1 MAPVSNLI
9 PQFIQEQYLRG
20 NTVGQFSAY
29 TMYIDL
35 SGFTPLTETLMSK
48 GTDGAEEL
56 SLILNNIFGSMVQ
69 NVYRHNGFIPYFAGD
84 AITAIFP
91 EDTAGVNALMLLQ
104 AAQSLNEHF
113 SQEGLKKTRFG
124 DFQIGIKIRLSH
136 GDVQWGIVGG
146 KLKTFYFRGPA
157 IDNPTQADEV
167 EYEQGILFDQ
177 HLYGR
182 LNPSE
187 VPKVQIVREK
197 YYRLIEKLPN
207 STPPLLPPNTILS
220 QQAEAAQLLEHFFP
234 PAILNFDQQGE
245 FRQVISLFMTFIG
258 VDDHDT
264 LDRFASIILDLV
276 DKFSGYF
283 KEIDFGDK
291 GGMMV
296 IFFGAPVSYE
306 NNTDRALE
314 FIAALE
320 EETKALR
327 KTSKLQFRA
336 GISSGLAYTGT
347 VGAAERCQYAAV
359 GNRVNLAARLMTQ
372 ADWGHVRVD
381 EEVARVRNFSFAL
394 IGDTQYKG
402 IRGNIPTYELEGRN
416 QEGSTAYS
424 GQMVGRSEERELLV
438 AFAQP
443 IFEKRFAG
451 IACLYGEAGIGK
463 SRLAYETKK
472 ALQAQHQ
479 INWFNCPA
487 DQILRKPFNPFTG
500 FLKDYFL
507 QAPDHT
513 SATNRDH
520 FESQHDQLLQRLGG
534 IEQPDAQLTF
544 KELQR
549 TRPILAA
556 LIGIPYPNSLWSQL
570 DAKGRYQNTLAALSA
585 LFIAESLLQPVVI
598 ELEDGHWFD
607 NSSREFLKNFVQRIL
622 QYPILLLI
630 TSRYLD
636 DGSKPQLFEPELLER
651 NLIPQ
656 LEIDLNIL
664 DTKSLRIFAEARL
677 GGPLSSELLQLL
689 QRTTNGNPFYL
700 EQVLEYFTESQLL
713 KKEEGK
719 WIIIDANI
727 KVSGSI
733 NAVLMARID
742 RLSTL
747 VKETV
752 KAAAVIGREFDIPI
766 LTEIMKNNKEFSKYN
781 GNSATVLREQ
791 IQSAEKVQI
800 WLAMNELRY
809 IFRHSLLREAVYS
822 MQMGAR
828 LRELHGLI
836 ADAIERLYASN
847 LKEKYVDL
855 AFHYEQAQDQEKTR
869 EYLEKA
875 ADHARENF
883 QNSAALKFFQKL
895 IPRINDKAERATII
909 LRQAKVLELIGEWEA
924 CEAALHKALQLAQ
937 KEQDKL
943 LMGRTYNR
951 IGRLSMLRGSYAQA
965 RQYFEMAQEIFTKID
980 NLLGI
985 AKVYGNL
992 GHLYFRQGAY
1002 PQANDFFDKSLE
1014 LSRRHRLPNSPASIV
1029 AHQGLAYMNQGAYE
1043 EGIQCLLDELIVFER
1058 RNDKP
1063 GLATLYTNLGIV
1075 YFEKGDYADALHY
1088 YEKGLNYSEE
1098 LGNKQ
1103 LTAIAIGCIGSVYQ
1117 QQGDYAAAVENFLTD
1132 LKICEEMGDKQGI
1145 AIALGLLGELRVIEG
1160 EFDLALEYL
1169 QRALQLSEELNYQK
1183 GVAKVVNNLGDIY
1196 TFLAD
1201 HPKAIHYYDRA
1212 IDIARRISNQLV
1224 LGSSLVEKSE
1234 VLLRMGDLEA
1244 VQALQPE
1251 CNQIAEKLGNPE
1263 LLFEA
1268 RLLQARLRAKEG
1280 TPDAARAILLPL
1292 LREDLESS
1300 ERADILFELH
1310 CVSPEIS
1317 DYRDQALALY
1327 QGLYA
1332 DSPMY
1337 RFRKRIEHLKA

>member
-1 MAPVSNLI
+1 MAEVSNLI
-9 PQFIQEQYLRG
+9 PKFIQQQYLQGR
-20 NTVGQFSAY
+20 TVGQFSAY

-56 SLILNNIFGSMVQ
+56 SLILNSIFGSMVEH
-69 NVYRHNGFIPYFAGD
+69 VYRHNGFIPYFAGD

-91 EDTAGVNALMLLQ
+91 EGTPGVDARMLLQ
-104 AAQSLNEHF
+104 AGQALEAYFNE
-113 SQEGLKKTRFG
+113 EGLKKTRFG
-124 DFQIGIKIRLSH
+124 DFRIGIKIRLSY
-136 GDVQWGIVGG
+136 GAVQWGIVGRQ
-146 KLKTFYFRGPA
+146 LKAFYFRGPA

-167 EYEQGILFDQ
+167 DAERGIIFDQ

-182 LNPSE
+182 INSE
-187 VPKVQIVREK
+187 KAPVVQVVREK
-197 YYRLIEKLPN
+197 YYRLIEKLPP
-207 STPPLLPPNTILS
+207 STPPLLPSYPDLA
-220 QQAEAAQLLEHFFP
+220 QRAREAKLLAEFYP
-234 PAILNFDQQGE
+234 PAILNFDERGE
-245 FRQVISLFMTFIG
+245 FRQVISLFITFIG
-258 VDDHDT
+258 VDNHDA
-264 LDRFASIILDLV
+264 LDRFAGTVLDLV

-306 NNTDRALE
+306 NNIDRALE
-314 FIAALE
+314 FVTALQ
-320 EETKALR
+320 EETAGLR
-327 KTSKLQFRA
+327 QSSPLQFRA
-336 GISSGLAYTGT
+336 GISSGLAFTGL
-347 VGAAERCQYAAV
+347 VGGIERSQYAAV

-372 ADWGHVRVD
+372 ADWGHIRVD
-381 EEVARVRNFSFAL
+381 EEVARVRNFSFAP
-394 IGDTQYKG
+394 IGDTRYKG
-402 IRGNIPTYELEGRN
+402 IRGNIPTYELEGRS
-416 QEGSTAYS
+416 QEGTTAFT
-424 GQMVGRSEERELLV
+424 GQMVGRREERELLTG
-438 AFAQP
+438 FAQP
-443 IFEKRFAG
+443 IFDRRFAG
-451 IACLYGEAGIGK
+451 IVCLYGEAGIGK

-472 ALQAQHQ
+472 ALQSQHQ
-479 INWFNCPA
+479 INWFTCPA

-500 FLKDYFL
+500 FLKDYFQQSQDL
-507 QAPDHT
+507 
-513 SATNRDH
+513 SSKLKREH
-520 FESQHDQLLQRLGG
+520 FERQHDYLLQRLAT
-534 IEQPDAQLTF
+534 IQQPDAQQIH

-549 TRPILAA
+549 TQPILAA
-556 LIGIPYPNSLWSQL
+556 LIGIPYADSLWSQL

-585 LFIAESLLQPVVI
+585 LFIGESLLQPVVI

-607 NSSREFLKNFVQRIL
+607 NSSREFLKNFIQRIL
-622 QYPILLLI
+622 AYPILLLI

-636 DGSKPQLFEPELLER
+636 DGSKPLLFEPELLER
-651 NLIPQ
+651 NRIPR

-664 DTKSLRIFAEARL
+664 DTHSLRTFAEARL
-677 GGPLSSELLQLL
+677 GAPLSIELLQLL

-719 WIIIDANI
+719 WTIIDANI

-766 LTEIMKNNKEFSKYN
+766 LTEIMKGNKEFSKYN

-836 ADAIERLYASN
+836 AEAIERLYANN
-847 LKEKYVDL
+847 LPEKYVDL
-855 AFHYEQAQDQEKTR
+855 AFHYEQAQRGEKTR

-875 ADHARENF
+875 AHHAQENF
-883 QNSAALKFFQKL
+883 QNSAALQFYQKL
-895 IPRINDKAERATII
+895 IPRIHDPAERARII
-909 LRQAKVLELIGEWEA
+909 LQQAKVLELIGEWEA
-924 CEAALHKALQLAQ
+924 CEASLQKALQLAQ
-937 KEQDKL
+937 KIEDQL
-943 LMGRTYNR
+943 LNGRAYNR
-951 IGRLSMLRGSYAQA
+951 IGRLSMLRGSYTQA
-965 RQYFEMAQEIFTKID
+965 HQYFELAQEIFENID

-985 AKVYGNL
+985 AKIYGNL

-1002 PQANDFFDKSLE
+1002 SLANDYYEKSLA
-1014 LSRRHRLPNSPASIV
+1014 LSRQHRLPNSPASIV
-1029 AHQGLAYMNQGAYE
+1029 AHQGLAYMNRGAYE
-1043 EGIQCLLDELIVFER
+1043 AGIQCLLDELVVFES

-1088 YEKGLNYSEE
+1088 YEKGLTYSEE

-1103 LTAIAIGCIGSVYQ
+1103 LTAIAIGCMGSVYQ
-1117 QQGDYAAAVENFLTD
+1117 QQGDYAAALENFLTD

-1145 AIALGLLGELRVIEG
+1145 AIALSLLGELRVIEG
-1160 EFDLALEYL
+1160 EFDLARDYLE
-1169 QRALQLSEELNYQK
+1169 RALQLSEELNYQK
-1183 GVAKVVNNLGDIY
+1183 GVAKVVNNLGDLY

-1201 HPKAIHYYDRA
+1201 HPQAIHYYDRA
-1212 IDIARRISNQLV
+1212 IDIARRIKNQLV
-1224 LGSSLVEKSE
+1224 LGFSLVEKSE
-1234 VLLRMGDLEA
+1234 VLLRMAKLDDVRE
-1244 VQALQPE
+1244 LQPE

-1263 LLFEA
+1263 LLFQA
-1268 RLLQARLRAKEG
+1268 RLLRARLRAAEN
-1280 TPDAARAILLPL
+1280 DSEAAHAILLPL
-1292 LREDLESS
+1292 LDTDLDSA
-1300 ERADILFELH
+1300 ERADILFELYQIETPAA
-1310 CVSPEIS
+1310 S
-1317 DYRDQALALY
+1317 YRREALQLYQAL
-1327 QGLYA
+1327 YA
-1332 DSPMY
+1332 HSPMY
-1337 RFRKRIEHLKA
+1337 RFHQRIEVLQS